1 MKKIIIDTYGA
12 DAGPVPVIRGALHAL
27 SERADLSL
35 VLVGDQMEIEQQ
47 IKEMNADSD
56 RIEIMDTDKYIT
68 NHDAPTRV
76 FKGAEDTSMVMA
88 LTRLKADD
96 ETIGLISAG
105 NTGALLVG
113 SICHVG
119 LMKGLMVPALA
130 TAIPC
135 KDEGLLCLVDCGA
148 NVDCTPEDLKRF
160 AIMGNAFM
168 QSYMDVE
175 NPKIGLVSVGKEQGK
190 GNTLCK
196 AAYEL
201 IAALPLNFI
210 GNLEGCD
217 VINSEA
223 DVVVT
228 DGFIGN
234 VLLKNIEACGKYALA
249 LAEKQCKNQQDF
261 ARIKQSL
268 LEKFDFNSRGGA
280 TFLGVKKTVVKMHGC
295 AVEETVSAC
304 VGQLLR
310 LEEHKFSERIE
321 IALQK

>member
-12 DAGPVPVIRGALHAL
+12 DSGHVPIIRGALQAL
-27 SERADLSL
+27 SQWKDLSL
-35 VLVGDQMEIEQQ
+35 VLVGDQKEIELQMQ
-47 IKEMNADSD
+47 EMYLDAA

-88 LTRLKADD
+88 LSRLKSDNEA
-96 ETIGLISAG
+96 IGLISAG

-135 KDEGLLCLVDCGA
+135 KDTGLLCLVDCGA

-168 QSYMDVE
+168 QSYMNME
-175 NPKIGLVSVGKEQGK
+175 NPKIGLVSVGKEPGK

-196 AAYEL
+196 EAYKL
-201 IAALPLNFI
+201 IEALPLNFI
-210 GNLEGCD
+210 GNLEGSD

-228 DGFIGN
+228 DGFTGN

-249 LAEKQCKNQQDF
+249 VAEKQCEDLEVF
-261 ARIKQSL
+261 AKIKQSL

-280 TFLGVKKTVVKMHGC
+280 TFLGV
-295 AVEETVSAC
+295 
-304 VGQLLR
+304 Q
-310 LEEHKFSERIE
+310 
-321 IALQK
+321 